1 MEAQHTMIRFANVS
15 KNYPNGHQALSDVS
29 FSLDRGEMV
38 FLTGHSGAGKTTLLK
53 LIMMIEPLTQGQIF
67 INNRNLTR
75 LSTRHIPYLRRHVG
89 MIFQNP
95 QLLHHRSI
103 FDNVAIPLV
112 ITGYHQKEIKRR
124 VRAAL
129 DKVGL
134 LKKERL
140 FPASLSSGAQQ
151 RVGIARAIVNKPMIV
166 LADEP
171 TGNLD
176 PELSF
181 EIMRLFEA
189 FNNVGVTVV
198 VATHDLSLIAPLNH
212 RIMTLKAG
220 QLVGDQG
227 NEH

>member
-1 MEAQHTMIRFANVS
+1 MIRFTQVS
-15 KNYPNGHQALSDVS
+15 KNYPNGHQALMNVS
-29 FSLDRGEMV
+29 FSLGAGEMV

-53 LIMMIEPLTQGQIF
+53 LMMLIEPLTHGQIT
-67 INNRNLTR
+67 IDNQNLAR
-75 LSTRHIPYLRRHVG
+75 LSAHQIPHLRRRIG

-95 QLLHHRSI
+95 QLLYHHTV

-112 ITGYHQKEIKRR
+112 ICGYRPREIKRR
-124 VRAAL
+124 VHASL

-134 LKKERL
+134 LSKTHL
-140 FPASLSSGAQQ
+140 FPMDLSSGEQQ
-151 RVGIARAIVNKPMIV
+151 RIGIARAIVNRPLIV

-189 FNNVGVTVV
+189 FNDVGVTVL

-212 RIMTLKAG
+212 RIITLQNGRLA
-220 QLVGDQG
+220 GDQG
-227 NEH
+227 NDATQ

>member
-1 MEAQHTMIRFANVS
+1 MIHFTNVTKSYANGQYALTNVS
-15 KNYPNGHQALSDVS
+15 FHLN
-29 FSLDRGEMV
+29 RGEMV

-53 LIMMIEPLTQGQIF
+53 LITMIEPLSRGQI
-67 INNRNLTR
+67 IVNQRNLAHLPTR
-75 LSTRHIPYLRRHVG
+75 QIPYLRRHIG

-95 QLLHHRSI
+95 QLLLHRTV
-103 FDNVAIPLV
+103 FENVSIPLV
-112 ITGYHQKEIKRR
+112 IAGFRHQEVRRR

-134 LKKERL
+134 LNKEKSY
-140 FPASLSSGAQQ
+140 PQALSSGEQQ
-151 RVGIARAIVNKPMIV
+151 RIGIARAIVNKPLIV

-189 FNNVGVTVV
+189 FNAVGVTVL

-212 RIMTLKAG
+212 RIITLKAG
-220 QLVGDQG
+220 LLIGDQG
-227 NEH
+227 VD